1 MKTKI
6 ALGIFALA
14 GLSLASCDDF
24 LDNNRYPLTSEV
36 SNPEFWSNE
45 SLVEQECNYMYNFFS
60 GYGRGNSLGEF
71 YFSTLSDD
79 QAGNSF
85 TEWNNKTVPS
95 SSGLYSGTYEN
106 IRHCMS
112 IIEGVRGSKLEAA
125 KRNNFEGQARLNR
138 AIQFFTLVKRYGDV
152 TWVDHKVDVNDK
164 GLLYGP
170 RTNRDVVMDSVL
182 RDLDYAIATISAN
195 NGKQVW
201 SKDLALAVKSDICL
215 WEGTFCKYR
224 TAAENG
230 YAADEARANKY
241 LQECVSASEQL
252 IGKYP
257 IGASYKA
264 LYQSVRA
271 DAQKNGE
278 IIFMKA
284 YDQQN
289 MCHSTVS
296 YTCSSTKVN
305 GITKDAFD
313 AYLFKDGKPLALTSE
328 NKSDLPVYNDKG
340 EYSIADLLA
349 VRDGRLSETIDPVIF
364 YQDMTWQRAGAMAMT
379 SSTGYGVAKFDNT
392 SLPIDDRQNTV
403 KNYTCAPLYWGALI
417 CLNYAE
423 AKAELG
429 TLTDADMNLTLNKL
443 YERAGLPDQT
453 VASLTEMKDPANNMG
468 VSSLIWE
475 VRRCRRCEL
484 IMDKDY
490 RYWDL
495 VRWHKLDLLDSSVH
509 PNILLGA
516 NASTATVKPDMKGDY
531 VDGSFN
537 HVRTFE
543 ARQYLYPIPGD
554 QIALTNSAVSQNTPW
569 K

>member
-24 LDNNRYPLTSEV
+24 LDNNRYPLTSEA

-95 SSGLYSGTYEN
+95 SSGLYSGPYEN

-112 IIEGVRGSKLEAA
+112 IIEGVRSSKLEAA

-230 YAADEARANKY
+230 YAADEARAN
-241 LQECVSASEQL
+241 L
-252 IGKYP
+252 
-257 IGASYKA
+257 
-264 LYQSVRA
+264 
-271 DAQKNGE
+271 
-278 IIFMKA
+278 
-284 YDQQN
+284 
-289 MCHSTVS
+289 H
-296 YTCSSTKVN
+296 
-305 GITKDAFD
+305 
-313 AYLFKDGKPLALTSE
+313 
-328 NKSDLPVYNDKG
+328 
-340 EYSIADLLA
+340 YS
-349 VRDGRLSETIDPVIF
+349 
-364 YQDMTWQRAGAMAMT
+364 
-379 SSTGYGVAKFDNT
+379 
-392 SLPIDDRQNTV
+392 
-403 KNYTCAPLYWGALI
+403 
-417 CLNYAE
+417 
-423 AKAELG
+423 
-429 TLTDADMNLTLNKL
+429 
-443 YERAGLPDQT
+443 
-453 VASLTEMKDPANNMG
+453 
-468 VSSLIWE
+468 
-475 VRRCRRCEL
+475 
-484 IMDKDY
+484 
-490 RYWDL
+490 
-495 VRWHKLDLLDSSVH
+495 
-509 PNILLGA
+509 
-516 NASTATVKPDMKGDY
+516 
-531 VDGSFN
+531 
-537 HVRTFE
+537 
-543 ARQYLYPIPGD
+543 
-554 QIALTNSAVSQNTPW
+554 
-569 K
+569 

>member
-1 MKTKI
+1 MEQQNRSEFI
-6 ALGIFALA
+6 RLVFWPIREHP
-14 GLSLASCDDF
+14 SLHVDY
-24 LDNNRYPLTSEV
+24 R
-36 SNPEFWSNE
+36 
-45 SLVEQECNYMYNFFS
+45 
-60 GYGRGNSLGEF
+60 R
-71 YFSTLSDD
+71 
-79 QAGNSF
+79 
-85 TEWNNKTVPS
+85 
-95 SSGLYSGTYEN
+95 
-106 IRHCMS
+106 
-112 IIEGVRGSKLEAA
+112 RGSKLEDS

-152 TWVDHKVDVNDK
+152 TWVDHKVDVTDN
-164 GLLYGP
+164 GLLYGA

-182 RDLDYAIATISAN
+182 RDLDYAIATISAQ
-195 NGKQVW
+195 NGKQIW

-230 YAADEARANKY
+230 YAADETRANKY
-241 LQECVSASEQL
+241 LQECVNASEQL
-252 IGKYP
+252 LSKYP
-257 IGASYKA
+257 IGDSYRA
-264 LYQSVRA
+264 LYQSVRD
-271 DAQKNGE
+271 DALKNGE

-284 YDQQN
+284 YDKDN
-289 MCHSTVS
+289 FKHSTVS
-296 YTCSSTKVN
+296 YTCSSTKLS

-328 NKSDLPVYNDKG
+328 NKSDLPEYNEKG
-340 EYSIADLLA
+340 EYSIEKLLA
-349 VRDGRLSETIDPVIF
+349 VRDGRLAETTDPVVF
-364 YQDMTWQRAGAMAMT
+364 YQDMTWSRAGAMAMT
-379 SSTGYGVAKFDNT
+379 SSTGYGVSKFDNT
-392 SLPIDDRQNTV
+392 SLPLDDRQNTV
-403 KNYTCAPLYWGALI
+403 KNYTTAPLYWGALI

-429 TLTDADMNLTLNKL
+429 TLTDADMALTLNKL
-443 YERAGLPDQT
+443 YKRAGLPDQT
-453 VASLTEMKDPANNMG
+453 VASLEAMNDPANNMG

-516 NASTATVKPDMKGDY
+516 NASTATVKPDMSGNY
-531 VDGSFN
+531 VDGSFG
-537 HVRTFE
+537 HTRQFE

-554 QIALTNSAVSQNTPW
+554 QIALTNSAVSQNPLW
-569 K
+569 NK